1 MSDTTIWWLVTGGL
15 VAIELTSG
23 SFYLLMLASG
33 AAAAALAT
41 YAGVGFTGQL
51 VIAGGVGGLAV
62 VWWSIYRKRHP
73 GLGASSSP
81 EQHLDIGET
90 VQVEAW
96 DEQGSADVKHR
107 GANWK
112 AVCADRHALQTG
124 LHRIQGIE
132 GNRLVLEKI

>member
-15 VAIELTSG
+15 VAMELTTG
-23 SFYLLMLASG
+23 TFFLLMLAIGS
-33 AAAAALAT
+33 AAAALAT
-41 YAGVGFTGQL
+41 YASVGFNGQL

-73 GLGASSSP
+73 GLAASSSP

-90 VQVEAW
+90 IHVDAW
-96 DEQGSADVKHR
+96 DEQGSTDVKHR

-112 AVCADRHALQTG
+112 AVCSDSRALQTG

>member
-15 VAIELTSG
+15 VAMELTTG
-23 SFYLLMLASG
+23 TFFLLMLASG

-41 YAGVGFTGQL
+41 YAGVGFNGQL
-51 VIAGGVGGLAV
+51 VIAGSVGGLAV
-62 VWWSIYRKRHP
+62 VWWSIYRKRNP
-73 GLGASSSP
+73 GLAASSSP
-81 EQHLDIGET
+81 EQHLDIGEAIY
-90 VQVEAW
+90 VDAW
-96 DEQGSADVKHR
+96 DENRSADVKHR

-112 AVCADRHALQTG
+112 AVCSDGHALQTG